1 MDTSE
6 KLLLNDIRSKTALLA
21 ILIDPDKVNFSTFS
35 ETLKHLPAAT
45 THLFVGGS
53 TAEEFQTDTV
63 VKILK
68 EETHLPVVIFPGDYT
83 QITQKADAL
92 LFLSLFSGRNP
103 EFLIEQQVKSV
114 SRLKNSTLEII
125 PTAYLL
131 IDGGKESAVQQV
143 SQTQPMPQENIEAI
157 VNTALAAEFSG
168 KQLIYLEAGSGAKN
182 PISTQ
187 IISEVKK
194 TVHIPVI
201 VGGGIKSAIQL
212 EKAYRAG
219 ADLVVVGT
227 AFEENSVFLEN
238 IDSNSTCI

>member
-1 MDTSE
+1 MKTP
-6 KLLLNDIRSKTALLA
+6 KALVLNDFRSNKALLA

-35 ETLKHLPAAT
+35 KTLKHLPASS
-45 THLFVGGS
+45 THIFVGGS
-53 TAEEFQTDTV
+53 TVKEFLTDAV

-68 EETHLPVVIFPGDYT
+68 EETNLPVVIFPGDYT
-83 QITQKADAL
+83 QITQRADAL

-114 SRLKNSTLEII
+114 SRLKNSALEII

-131 IDGGKESAVQQV
+131 IDGGKETSVQRV
-143 SQTQPMPQENIEAI
+143 SQTQPMSQENVEAI

-182 PISTQ
+182 PVSTR

-194 TVHIPVI
+194 AVNVPVI
-201 VGGGIKSAIQL
+201 VGGGINSTVQL
-212 EKAYRAG
+212 EKAYQAG
-219 ADLVVVGT
+219 ANLVVVGT
-227 AFEENSVFLEN
+227 AFEEGSAFLTDVN
-238 IDSNSTCI
+238 SNSTYV